1 MSRWAIL
8 FAKKPDAGLVK
19 TRLQPEFSLIESA
32 ELYANFLK
40 DCMENLAQASVDHR
54 FIAYTP
60 SDAETTLHKMNK
72 TSQSFEYF
80 SQGPGDLGAR
90 LERAFN
96 FIYSKGG
103 EFVIALGSDT
113 PTLPTSYINL
123 AFDLL
128 NSHEVVL
135 GPAMDG
141 GYYLI
146 GSRIDIGNIFKGI
159 SWGTENVF
167 EQTIACL
174 KGISF
179 GMLPPWY
186 DIDRPQDVRFLI
198 THLRG
203 MHLAGCPIAY
213 NTLSYLERRRSDS

>member
-54 FIAYTP
+54 LIAYTP
-60 SDAETTLHKMNK
+60 SDAKTTLRKMNK
-72 TSQSFEYF
+72 TSQSFEYV

-146 GSRIDIGNIFKGI
+146 GSRIDIGNLFKGI

-213 NTLSYLERRRSDS
+213 NTLSYLERRSSDS